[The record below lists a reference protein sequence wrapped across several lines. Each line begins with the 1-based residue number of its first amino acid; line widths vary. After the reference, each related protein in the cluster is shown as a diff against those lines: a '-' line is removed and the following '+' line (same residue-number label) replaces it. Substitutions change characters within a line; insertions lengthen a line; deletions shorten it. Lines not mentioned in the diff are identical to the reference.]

1 MILSSVRSDPK
12 YIDVDVNYNLGFIK
26 SPKRFNVSITRAIA
40 LLIIIGSPKTLNTDP
55 NWSKLLWYC
64 VDNSAYTGVE
74 LPKRAGNDSNDGAID
89 ENLSAAL
96 QGFSI
101 NDDIDNDNGDN
112 CDNGDNDIVENRAID
127 RESWI

>member
-12 YIDVDVNYNLGFIK
+12 YIEVDVNYNLGFIK

-64 VDNSAYTGVE
+64 VDNNAYTGSA
-74 LPKRAGNDSNDGAID
+74 LPKRVGNDSDDGAID

-101 NDDIDNDNGDN
+101 NDDDDNDNDNG
-112 CDNGDNDIVENRAID
+112 DNGDNDIVENRTID